1 MDGLSLLDRALLAG
15 LKVRANGDHL
25 VVSGRRS
32 QERLA
37 RELLAHKAEVMAE
50 LDREQSGP
58 WPKETHA
65 ITADIFGVRT
75 VADLMA
81 LGATDRT
88 PGACYACGGG
98 ARWRLRDAKLWICTR
113 CYPPSPP
120 REEIESWPG
129 EERRDG

>member
-1 MDGLSLLDRALLAG
+1 MDGLSLLDRARLAG
-15 LKVRANGDHL
+15 LRVRADGDHL
-25 VVSGRRS
+25 VVRGRRS

-50 LDREQSGP
+50 LDLEQSGP
-58 WPKETHA
+58 WSKETLA

-75 VADLMA
+75 VDDLMA
-81 LGATDRT
+81 LGTTDRS

-98 ARWRLRDAKLWICTR
+98 AWWRLRGVKLWICTR

-120 REEIESWPG
+120 REEIETWSG
-129 EERRDG
+129 EEGRNG

>member
-1 MDGLSLLDRALLAG
+1 MEGLSLLDRARLAG
-15 LKVRANGDHL
+15 LKVSADGDHL
-25 VVSGRRS
+25 VVRGRRS

-37 RELLAHKAEVMAE
+37 EELLAHKTAVMAE

-58 WPKETHA
+58 WPRETVA

-81 LGATDRT
+81 LGTTDR
-88 PGACYACGGG
+88 PRGACYACGGG
-98 ARWRLRDAKLWICTR
+98 AWWRLRDADLWICTR

-120 REEIESWPG
+120 REEIETWDG
-129 EERRDG
+129 EEGPSG

>member
-1 MDGLSLLDRALLAG
+1 MEGLSLLDRARLAG
-15 LKVRANGDHL
+15 LKVRADGDHL
-25 VVSGRRS
+25 VVRGRRS

-50 LDREQSGP
+50 LDRDQSGP
-58 WPKETHA
+58 WPKATLA

-81 LGATDRT
+81 LGTTDRS

-98 ARWRLRDAKLWICTR
+98 AWWRLRGAKLWICTR

-120 REEIESWPG
+120 REEIETWPG
-129 EERRDG
+129 EEGRSG